1 MKNGVGDKMKP
12 LNKYETVKE
21 GNKIIQGK
29 KNKISFK
36 DYYLSI
42 LFLILTSVFSFITIY
57 YQWTLFFSSLFV

>member
-29 KNKISFK
+29 KKQN
-36 DYYLSI
+36 
-42 LFLILTSVFSFITIY
+42 
-57 YQWTLFFSSLFV
+57 